1 METLFSILQW
11 ALPGGGLGVAIGW
24 LLSKN
29 IRKTREA
36 KEIHDTYKTMYRD
49 VQSTLLDLQ
58 AQNDELVKT
67 MARFKRAVY
76 RASVCR
82 YWPQCPVRNEL
93 RQQKNGTSGGGFD
106 GANLRQPRRCLKAAR
121 GGHKFGPLCMAIRSI
136 SQPFATVCCGRWK
149 YTKGAPSGRKKRI
162 RSCALA

>member
-106 GANLRQPRRCLKAAR
+106 GANIRQPRRDRKQ
-121 GGHKFGPLCMAIRSI
+121 GDDPDIRSPGDGEDEHI
-136 SQPFATVCCGRWK
+136 AVEPEVATPLGDV
-149 YTKGAPSGRKKRI
+149 
-162 RSCALA
+162 